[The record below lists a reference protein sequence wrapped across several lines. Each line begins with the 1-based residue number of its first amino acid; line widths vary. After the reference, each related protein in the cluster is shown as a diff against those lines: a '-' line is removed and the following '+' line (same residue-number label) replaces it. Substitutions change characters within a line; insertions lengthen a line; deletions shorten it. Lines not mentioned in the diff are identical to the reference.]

1 MIQAVV
7 MSGLCLVFFIYWGKH
22 KKWSIAGADKK
33 IIFLL
38 LGIEIVGSML
48 SIKQWYA
55 ANSGFDG
62 TLFRRELG
70 KGSYVEELE
79 LKSDVYK
86 GTVELEIE
94 EKQPTKN
101 EAKKLLEK
109 AKKEIDATFLGEN
122 KALEQ
127 VMSDVILQDAYQ
139 DGMVA
144 AEWSFDD
151 YTYIGTDGVIKENE
165 LDEPELVEATAVLT
179 CGEYQQIYRFSMQ
192 LCPCSVETEKG
203 LRREIQKK
211 IRQQP
216 LEKSKI
222 TLPSD
227 IAGIPL
233 QWKKTGNMDG
243 AMLSILGI
251 VVCFL
256 LPYGQKLEEQKQKK
270 IILEKRKKDYPMLVE
285 ELSLF
290 LAAGVTF
297 TEAARKMTENYER
310 RKKQTGKVQ
319 EGYELWKKLSYEMR
333 DGVREADT
341 IMRFGKESGRKEYKK
356 LALLLE
362 QNRRQGSQHMIQQ
375 LEQENLIAFEMRK
388 NQVKR
393 EGEEASVKLLFPM
406 MGMLGIVIVVLILPA
421 MMTMKHL

>member
-55 ANSGFDG
+55 ANPGFDG

-216 LEKSKI
+216 LEKSEI

-333 DGVREADT
+333 DGVREADA

-406 MGMLGIVIVVLILPA
+406 MGMLGIVIVILILPA

>member
-55 ANSGFDG
+55 TNPGFDG

-139 DGMVA
+139 EGMVA

-333 DGVREADT
+333 DGVREADA

>member
-55 ANSGFDG
+55 ANPGFDG

-79 LKSDVYK
+79 LKSDVYQ

-216 LEKSKI
+216 LEKSEI

-333 DGVREADT
+333 DGVREADA

-406 MGMLGIVIVVLILPA
+406 TGMLGIVIVVLILPA

>member
-55 ANSGFDG
+55 ANPGFDG

-86 GTVELEIE
+86 GTMELEIE
-94 EKQPTKN
+94 EKQPTKS

-216 LEKSKI
+216 LEKSEI

-333 DGVREADT
+333 DGVREADA
-341 IMRFGKESGRKEYKK
+341 IMRFGKESERKEYKK

-406 MGMLGIVIVVLILPA
+406 MGMLGIVIVILILPA

>member
-1 MIQAVV
+1 MIQAAV

-55 ANSGFDG
+55 ANPGFDG
-62 TLFRRELG
+62 ILFRRELG

-216 LEKSKI
+216 LEKSEI

-227 IAGIPL
+227 VAGIPL

-256 LPYGQKLEEQKQKK
+256 LPYGQKLEEQKQKE

-310 RKKQTGKVQ
+310 RRKQTGKVQ

-333 DGVREADT
+333 DGVREADA

>member
-38 LGIEIVGSML
+38 LGIEIVGGIL
-48 SIKQWYA
+48 SVKQWYA
-55 ANSGFDG
+55 ANPGFDG

-70 KGSYVEELE
+70 MGSYVEKLE

-127 VMSDVILQDAYQ
+127 VMSDVILQDTYQ

-216 LEKSKI
+216 LEKNEM

-333 DGVREADT
+333 DGVREADA

>member
-7 MSGLCLVFFIYWGKH
+7 MSGLCLVFFIYWGKR

-55 ANSGFDG
+55 ANPGFDG

-79 LKSDVYK
+79 LKSDVYQ
-86 GTVELEIE
+86 GTVEIEIE

-216 LEKSKI
+216 LEKSEI

-243 AMLSILGI
+243 AVLSILGI

-290 LAAGVTF
+290 LAAGVMF

-333 DGVREADT
+333 DGVREADA

-406 MGMLGIVIVVLILPA
+406 MGMLGIVIVILILPA

>member
-1 MIQAVV
+1 MIQAAV

-55 ANSGFDG
+55 ANPGFDG
-62 TLFRRELG
+62 ILFRRELG

-216 LEKSKI
+216 LEKSEI

-333 DGVREADT
+333 DGVREADA

>member
-7 MSGLCLVFFIYWGKH
+7 MSGLCLVFFICWGKH
-22 KKWSIAGADKK
+22 KKWSIVGADKK

-38 LGIEIVGSML
+38 LGMEIVGSML

-55 ANSGFDG
+55 ANPGFDG
-62 TLFRRELG
+62 ILFRRELG
-70 KGSYVEELE
+70 MGSYVEELE
-79 LKSDVYK
+79 LKSDVYR

-94 EKQPTKN
+94 EKQPTED
-101 EAKKLLEK
+101 EAKKLLKK

-122 KALEQ
+122 KSLEQ
-127 VMSDVILQDAYQ
+127 VMSDVILQDTYQ

-165 LDEPELVEATAVLT
+165 LDKPELVEATAVLT

-203 LRREIQKK
+203 LRREIQKI

-216 LEKSKI
+216 LEKSEI

-256 LPYGQKLEEQKQKK
+256 LPYGQKLEEQKQRK

-290 LAAGVTF
+290 LAAGVTL

-333 DGVREADT
+333 DGVREADA

-406 MGMLGIVIVVLILPA
+406 MGMLGIVIVILILPA

>member
-22 KKWSIAGADKK
+22 TKWSIAGADKK

-38 LGIEIVGSML
+38 FGIEIVGSML

-55 ANSGFDG
+55 ANPGFDG

-70 KGSYVEELE
+70 MGSYVEELE

-127 VMSDVILQDAYQ
+127 VMSDVILQDTYQ

-151 YTYIGTDGVIKENE
+151 YTYIGTNGVIKENE

-216 LEKSKI
+216 LEKSEV

-243 AMLSILGI
+243 AVLSILGI

-333 DGVREADT
+333 DGVREADA

>member
-55 ANSGFDG
+55 ANPGFDG
-62 TLFRRELG
+62 ILFRRELG

-216 LEKSKI
+216 LEKSEI

-227 IAGIPL
+227 VAGIPL

-333 DGVREADT
+333 DGVREADA

-406 MGMLGIVIVVLILPA
+406 MGMLGIVIVILILPA

>member
-55 ANSGFDG
+55 ANPGFDG

-79 LKSDVYK
+79 LKSDVYQ

-127 VMSDVILQDAYQ
+127 VMSDVVLQDAYQ

-192 LCPCSVETEKG
+192 LCPCSVETEKS

-216 LEKSKI
+216 LEKSEI

-310 RKKQTGKVQ
+310 RRKQTGKVQ

-333 DGVREADT
+333 DGVREADA

>member
-7 MSGLCLVFFIYWGKH
+7 MSGLCLVFFIYWGKR

-38 LGIEIVGSML
+38 LGIEIVGGIL
-48 SIKQWYA
+48 SVKQWYA
-55 ANSGFDG
+55 ANPGFDG

-70 KGSYVEELE
+70 MGSYVEELE

-151 YTYIGTDGVIKENE
+151 YTYIGTDGVIKESE
-165 LDEPELVEATAVLT
+165 LDKPELVEATAVLT

-192 LCPCSVETEKG
+192 LCPRSVETEKG

-216 LEKSKI
+216 LEKSEI

-333 DGVREADT
+333 DGVREADA

-406 MGMLGIVIVVLILPA
+406 MGMLGIVIVILILPA

>member
-7 MSGLCLVFFIYWGKH
+7 MSGLCLVFFIYWGKR

-38 LGIEIVGSML
+38 LGIEIVGGIL
-48 SIKQWYA
+48 SVKQWYA
-55 ANSGFDG
+55 ANPGFDG
-62 TLFRRELG
+62 ILFRRELG

-216 LEKSKI
+216 LEKSEI

-333 DGVREADT
+333 DGVREADA

>member
-1 MIQAVV
+1 MR
-7 MSGLCLVFFIYWGKH
+7 
-22 KKWSIAGADKK
+22 
-33 IIFLL
+33 
-38 LGIEIVGSML
+38 
-48 SIKQWYA
+48 
-55 ANSGFDG
+55 ANPGFDG
-62 TLFRRELG
+62 ILFRRELG

-216 LEKSKI
+216 LEKSEI

-333 DGVREADT
+333 DGVREADA

-406 MGMLGIVIVVLILPA
+406 MGMLGIVIVILILPA

>member
-7 MSGLCLVFFIYWGKH
+7 MSGLCLVFFIYWGKR

-38 LGIEIVGSML
+38 LGIEIVGGIL
-48 SIKQWYA
+48 SVKQWYA
-55 ANSGFDG
+55 ANPGFDG

-70 KGSYVEELE
+70 MGSYVEELE

-216 LEKSKI
+216 LEKSEI

-290 LAAGVTF
+290 WAAGVTF

-333 DGVREADT
+333 DGVREADA

>member
-55 ANSGFDG
+55 ANPGFDG

-70 KGSYVEELE
+70 MGSYVEELE

-192 LCPCSVETEKG
+192 LCPCSVETAKG

-216 LEKSKI
+216 LEKSEI

-290 LAAGVTF
+290 LAAGVAF

-333 DGVREADT
+333 DGVREADA

-375 LEQENLIAFEMRK
+375 LEQENLFAFEMRK

-406 MGMLGIVIVVLILPA
+406 MGMLGIVIVILILPA

>member
-7 MSGLCLVFFIYWGKH
+7 MSVLCLVFFIYWGKR

-38 LGIEIVGSML
+38 LGIEIVGGIL
-48 SIKQWYA
+48 SVKQWYA
-55 ANSGFDG
+55 ANPGFDG

-70 KGSYVEELE
+70 KGSYIEELE

-127 VMSDVILQDAYQ
+127 VMSDVILQNAYQ

-165 LDEPELVEATAVLT
+165 LDEPELVEATVVLT

-216 LEKSKI
+216 LEKSEI

-243 AMLSILGI
+243 AMLSIFGI

-333 DGVREADT
+333 DGVREADA

-406 MGMLGIVIVVLILPA
+406 MGMLGIVIVILILPA

>member
-7 MSGLCLVFFIYWGKH
+7 MSGLCLVFFIYWGKR

-38 LGIEIVGSML
+38 LGIEIVGGIL
-48 SIKQWYA
+48 SVKQWYA
-55 ANSGFDG
+55 ANPGFDG

-70 KGSYVEELE
+70 KGSYIEELE

-165 LDEPELVEATAVLT
+165 LDEPELVEATVVLT

-216 LEKSKI
+216 LEKNEI

-333 DGVREADT
+333 DGVREADA

-375 LEQENLIAFEMRK
+375 LEQENLITFEMRK

-406 MGMLGIVIVVLILPA
+406 MGMLGIVIVILILPA

>member
-7 MSGLCLVFFIYWGKH
+7 MSGLCLVFFIYWGKR
-22 KKWSIAGADKK
+22 KKWSIAGVDKK

-38 LGIEIVGSML
+38 LGIEIVGGIL
-48 SIKQWYA
+48 SVKQWYA
-55 ANSGFDG
+55 ANPGFDG
-62 TLFRRELG
+62 ILFRRELG

-122 KALEQ
+122 KALKQ

-203 LRREIQKK
+203 LQREIQKK

-216 LEKSKI
+216 LEKSEM

-333 DGVREADT
+333 DGVREADA

>member
-55 ANSGFDG
+55 ANPGFDG

-79 LKSDVYK
+79 LKSDVYQ

-127 VMSDVILQDAYQ
+127 VMSDVVLQDAYQ

-216 LEKSKI
+216 LEKSEI

-333 DGVREADT
+333 DGVREADA

>member
-55 ANSGFDG
+55 ANPGFDG

-216 LEKSKI
+216 LEKSEI

-333 DGVREADT
+333 DGVREADA

>member
-55 ANSGFDG
+55 ANPGFDG

-333 DGVREADT
+333 DGVREADA

>member
-7 MSGLCLVFFIYWGKH
+7 MSVLCLVFFIYWGKR

-38 LGIEIVGSML
+38 LGIEIVGGIL
-48 SIKQWYA
+48 SVKQWYA
-55 ANSGFDG
+55 ANPGFDG

-70 KGSYVEELE
+70 KGSYIEELE

-101 EAKKLLEK
+101 EAKKFLEK
-109 AKKEIDATFLGEN
+109 AKKKLMQLFLGEN

-165 LDEPELVEATAVLT
+165 LDEPELVEATVVLT

-216 LEKSKI
+216 LEKSEI

-290 LAAGVTF
+290 LAAGV
-297 TEAARKMTENYER
+297 
-310 RKKQTGKVQ
+310 Q

-333 DGVREADT
+333 DGVREADA